1 MIVLIS
7 PEMDL
12 NNEIQILHQ
21 LFDVGLEF
29 YHFRK
34 PDKSLQEHRD
44 YLNRIDVKHHDKIIT
59 HYFHELAV
67 EFNLKGI
74 HLQEQVRIDF
84 GTDLEKYVMENS
96 KTLSVSSS
104 FHNPS
109 DLESCSVNFN
119 YHLLSPVFSSI
130 SKQGY
135 EGKGF
140 DVNGTNKIII
150 GIGGVNEQ
158 TIDATLNLGYR
169 GIGVLGGVW
178 NSKDPVE
185 AFLSIKRKYDELNHS
200 NSNSIANV
208 NFNN

>member
-1 MIVLIS
+1 M
-7 PEMDL
+7 
-12 NNEIQILHQ
+12 
-21 LFDVGLEF
+21 
-29 YHFRK
+29 
-34 PDKSLQEHRD
+34 
-44 YLNRIDVKHHDKIIT
+44 NRIDVKHHDKIIT